1 MREFGYVK
9 LAQWLCDVSVKFVL
23 RVKQERYIQAE
34 KSEYQRLSELGL
46 MPEAFIEAGLK
57 LLNKKVLASLM

>member
-1 MREFGYVK
+1 MRQFGSVK
-9 LAQWLCDVSVKFVL
+9 LAQWLCDLSVKFVL

-46 MPEAFIEAGLK
+46 MLEAFIEAGLK

>member
-1 MREFGYVK
+1 MREFGSVK

-23 RVKQERYIQAE
+23 RVKQERYIQSE
-34 KSEYQRLSELGL
+34 KSEDQRLSELGL

-57 LLNKKVLASLM
+57 LLKKKVLASLM